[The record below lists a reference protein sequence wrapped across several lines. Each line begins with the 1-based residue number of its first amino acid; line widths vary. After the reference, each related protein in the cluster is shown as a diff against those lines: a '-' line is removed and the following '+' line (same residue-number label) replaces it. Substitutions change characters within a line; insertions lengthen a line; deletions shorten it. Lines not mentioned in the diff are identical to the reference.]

1 MNDTLSAHRL
11 LLLIRDEIARRY
23 RVHLI
28 VSGVVALLA
37 IVGPAGFIGAASIPV
52 DFYRGFFLGVLF
64 IWGTISTS
72 LALTDLHDRNANG
85 AFLLLPATA
94 LEKTLAP
101 LIVNTVVLVVYLLV
115 FTSVLSLVGELL
127 EWLSLGPRNEWFSPF
142 DRAVWSLIPHYLV
155 VQGVF
160 FLGAAWFRK
169 AHYVKTLFAA
179 AVIATVV
186 VAVNVAVAWVLGMGS
201 GIFVVNEVDGTVI
214 RPLGWLLSVAKLGY
228 FVVLPPFCWFVA
240 WLRVQETQVSHGV

>member
-1 MNDTLSAHRL
+1 MNDVLSAHRL
-11 LLLIRDEIARRY
+11 LLLLRDEIGRRY

-37 IVGPAGFIGAASIPV
+37 ILGPAGFVGAVSIPE

-64 IWGTISTS
+64 LWGTISTS
-72 LALTDLHDRNANG
+72 LALTDLHDRNANS

-101 LIVNTVVLVVYLLV
+101 LIVNTVVFIVYLLI
-115 FTSVLSLVGELL
+115 FTSVLSLVGEAL

-142 DRAVWSLIPHYLV
+142 DRTVWPVIPHYLV
-155 VQGVF
+155 VQSVF

-169 AHYVKTLFAA
+169 AHYVKTLLAV
-179 AVIATVV
+179 AVIATGVA
-186 VAVNVAVAWVLGMGS
+186 AVNVGVAWVLGMGS
-201 GIFVVNEVDGTVI
+201 GIFIVSDVDGGVI
-214 RPLGWLLSVAKLGY
+214 QPLSWLFSAAKVGY